1 MKLRDHP
8 LMIRK
13 SGHPSWPPV
22 WTPTDQNRDDKPV
35 GEAGTLENVMVGNL
49 VDDKIFVFMQ
59 YQGLRYMGFMK
70 FDDPMF
76 CRTIYTLLRSKIGL
90 SMKEIGDLDVS
101 YTL

>member
-35 GEAGTLENVMVGNL
+35 GEVGTLENVTVSNL
-49 VDDKIFVFMQ
+49 VDNKIFMFMQ
-59 YQGLRYMGFMK
+59 HQGLRY
-70 FDDPMF
+70 
-76 CRTIYTLLRSKIGL
+76 
-90 SMKEIGDLDVS
+90 
-101 YTL
+101 